1 MTNVNTIN
9 TTMITIKV
17 HTTQATATQEAMEQ
31 ASSGQATRSITA
43 RFKNPARAAH
53 LNIPAGAWA
62 NLAAAQVPDS
72 YRPILDAV
80 LESAAKAVISR
91 HLSQVTYWPSTL
103 DASLFGEASLLDEAT
118 GANSDWMTKEEIE
131 AAWRE
136 SATRKAWVT
145 SPNYSAN
152 QAFRKAVAHYE
163 NLVSRLAGKTSQY
176 TPTDLDLILAK
187 LRAEDI
193 TTELGSF
200 IVRRVDAIK
209 NRPQRS
215 EAVNT
220 DLL

>member
-1 MTNVNTIN
+1 MTNAI
-9 TTMITIKV
+9 II

-31 ASSGQATRSITA
+31 AASGQQTRSITA

-62 NLAAAQVPDS
+62 NLAASGTPDN
-72 YRPILDAV
+72 YRPILEAV
-80 LESAAKAVISR
+80 LESAAKSLISK
-91 HLSQVTYWPSTL
+91 HLSQTTYWPSSL
-103 DASLFGEASLLDEAT
+103 DAALFSEASLLDEAT
-118 GANSDWMTKEEIE
+118 GANSDWMSKDEIE

-136 SATRKAWVT
+136 SATRKAWVS

-176 TPTDLDLILAK
+176 TPNELDLILAK
-187 LRAEDI
+187 LKAEDI
-193 TTELGSF
+193 STELGSF

-215 EAVNT
+215 AEVNT